1 MVIKLVFLKGVI
13 RLIWI
18 LVIMLLLVIFNTF
31 QMFQNSKL
39 LKENKSLKA
48 KIDCLTNNNSNDDNK
63 NESVLI

>member
-1 MVIKLVFLKGVI
+1 
-13 RLIWI
+13 
-18 LVIMLLLVIFNTF
+18 MLLLVIFNTF

-48 KIDCLTNNNSNDDNK
+48 KIDSLTNNNSNVDNK

>member
-1 MVIKLVFLKGVI
+1 
-13 RLIWI
+13 
-18 LVIMLLLVIFNTF
+18 MLLLVIFNTF

-48 KIDCLTNNNSNDDNK
+48 KIDSLTNNNSNDNDNNK

>member
-1 MVIKLVFLKGVI
+1 
-13 RLIWI
+13 
-18 LVIMLLLVIFNTF
+18 MLLLVIFNTF

-48 KIDCLTNNNSNDDNK
+48 KIDCLTNNNSNVDNN